1 MWQGNVI
8 KVDFYLMKGVIENLL
23 LYLGYNNRYS
33 FGEETLNEYHP
44 GISCSIK
51 IDNEIIGYMGKVN
64 PTITN
69 KDIYVFEL
77 SVDKIMKKK
86 VREIKYK
93 EISKYPSVNKDVAFI
108 VNKDIKSE
116 EIMKILKRV
125 GGRLLES
132 VDVFDLY
139 EGENIDSN
147 KKSLAYSLVFKNN
160 ERTLTD
166 EEVTNIFNKMIE
178 EVETKLSAE
187 LRNK

>member
-1 MWQGNVI
+1 
-8 KVDFYLMKGVIENLL
+8 
-23 LYLGYNNRYS
+23 
-33 FGEETLNEYHP
+33 
-44 GISCSIK
+44 
-51 IDNEIIGYMGKVN
+51 
-64 PTITN
+64 
-69 KDIYVFEL
+69 
-77 SVDKIMKKK
+77 
-86 VREIKYK
+86 
-93 EISKYPSVNKDVAFI
+93 
-108 VNKDIKSE
+108 
-116 EIMKILKRV
+116 MKILKRV

>member
-1 MWQGNVI
+1 M
-8 KVDFYLMKGVIENLL
+8 
-23 LYLGYNNRYS
+23 
-33 FGEETLNEYHP
+33 
-44 GISCSIK
+44 
-51 IDNEIIGYMGKVN
+51 
-64 PTITN
+64 N
-69 KDIYVFEL
+69 KDL
-77 SVDKIMKKK
+77 
-86 VREIKYK
+86 
-93 EISKYPSVNKDVAFI
+93 AFI
-108 VNKDIKSE
+108 VDKNVKSE
-116 EIMKILKRV
+116 EIMKILKKV

-139 EGENIDSN
+139 EGENIEPT

>member
-1 MWQGNVI
+1 MGHI
-8 KVDFYLMKGVIENLL
+8 
-23 LYLGYNNRYS
+23 
-33 FGEETLNEYHP
+33 HP
-44 GISCSIK
+44 SI
-51 IDNEIIGYMGKVN
+51 
-64 PTITN
+64 TS
-69 KDIYVFEL
+69 KDLYVFEF
-77 SVDKIMKKK
+77 SVDKILNKK

-93 EISKYPSVNKDVAFI
+93 EISKYPSVNKDLAFI
-108 VNKDIKSE
+108 VDKNVKSE
-116 EIMKILKRV
+116 EIMKILKKV

-139 EGENIDSN
+139 EGENIEPT

>member
-1 MWQGNVI
+1 M
-8 KVDFYLMKGVIENLL
+8 
-23 LYLGYNNRYS
+23 
-33 FGEETLNEYHP
+33 
-44 GISCSIK
+44 
-51 IDNEIIGYMGKVN
+51 
-64 PTITN
+64 
-69 KDIYVFEL
+69 
-77 SVDKIMKKK
+77 
-86 VREIKYK
+86 
-93 EISKYPSVNKDVAFI
+93 NKDVAFI

>member
-1 MWQGNVI
+1 
-8 KVDFYLMKGVIENLL
+8 
-23 LYLGYNNRYS
+23 
-33 FGEETLNEYHP
+33 
-44 GISCSIK
+44 
-51 IDNEIIGYMGKVN
+51 
-64 PTITN
+64 
-69 KDIYVFEL
+69 
-77 SVDKIMKKK
+77 MKKK